1 MLFSE
6 LFNAPI
12 TPQPT
17 TTKQSQHRRYI
28 SKNEIKT
35 IAVVLVSMTLLKRE
49 KEFENDFSESKS
61 SHSIIDVKDKKIIEY
76 YDDYKEKEQEFF
88 LLAQKILKH
97 YAQIDETILDKA
109 RKHTAKYIEK
119 LFGKL
124 ANKNFTIKGITFVFL
139 YAYFCSEFAT
149 QSGLKADDKLFGKF
163 KKVAWYDKAF
173 DYLYNQN
180 DYVDFWEEIDICKS
194 VY

>member
-17 TTKQSQHRRYI
+17 ITKQPQHKKYI
-28 SKNEIKT
+28 SKNEIKA

-49 KEFENDFSESKS
+49 KEFENDLDDN
-61 SHSIIDVKDKKIIEY
+61 SHDFIDIKDEKNIKY
-76 YDDYKEKEQEFF
+76 FDDYKEKEQEFL

-97 YAQIDETILDKA
+97 YVQIDETILDKA
-109 RKHTAKYIEK
+109 KKLTSEYVGK

-124 ANKNFTIKGITFVFL
+124 VNKNFTIKGIAFVFL

-163 KKVAWYDKAF
+163 KKIAWYDKAF

-180 DYVDFWEEIDICKS
+180 DYVDFWEEIDICKL